1 MSLRSPLGRVLGRGA
16 AKSGVAHWWVQ
27 RVSAIALV
35 PLTLWFLIELVSL
48 PLADHAS
55 VCAWIAGGW
64 TPVALV
70 LLIGTSS
77 WHSALGVQVVIEDYV
92 HHAGLK
98 LASLLASSML
108 HVLVAVAGI
117 YAVLRVAFTTP
128 FTQG

>member
-1 MSLRSPLGRVLGRGA
+1 MSLRSPLGRVLSRGA

-27 RVSAIALV
+27 RVSAVALV

-55 VCAWIAGGW
+55 VRAWIADGW

-70 LLIGTSS
+70 LLIGTTS

-92 HHAGLK
+92 HHALLK
-98 LASLLASSML
+98 LASLLVSTML
-108 HVLVAVAGI
+108 HVLVGVAGI

>member
-55 VCAWIAGGW
+55 VRAWIAGGW

-70 LLIGTSS
+70 LLIGTTS

>member
-1 MSLRSPLGRVLGRGA
+1 
-16 AKSGVAHWWVQ
+16 
-27 RVSAIALV
+27 
-35 PLTLWFLIELVSL
+35 
-48 PLADHAS
+48 
-55 VCAWIAGGW
+55 
-64 TPVALV
+64 
-70 LLIGTSS
+70 
-77 WHSALGVQVVIEDYV
+77 V